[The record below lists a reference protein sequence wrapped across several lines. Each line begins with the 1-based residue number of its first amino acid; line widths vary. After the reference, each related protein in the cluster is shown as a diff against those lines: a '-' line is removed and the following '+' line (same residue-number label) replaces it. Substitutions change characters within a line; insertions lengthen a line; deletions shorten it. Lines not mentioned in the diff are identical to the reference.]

1 MFSDHAAKTKR
12 KGQEESI
19 RHHHSGPY
27 GAPAPPRHQSHTVN
41 HVLREKK
48 LSQFLQ
54 LLTDALLRKKVGENT
69 SSYKRT
75 PTISPAKVH
84 IAFTCKTCSDI
95 HVEPGERRELQVY
108 KMIFRNTPMTIFKD
122 FCAYSSASFP
132 CVRTTCPWNISSALQ
147 PMR

>member
-54 LLTDALLRKKVGENT
+54 LLTGEYE
-69 SSYKRT
+69 SQYYFMRCFYF
-75 PTISPAKVH
+75 PA
-84 IAFTCKTCSDI
+84 AFFHMFYTCYRIMNS
-95 HVEPGERRELQVY
+95 
-108 KMIFRNTPMTIFKD
+108 TIFKH
-122 FCAYSSASFP
+122 
-132 CVRTTCPWNISSALQ
+132 
-147 PMR
+147 